1 MICPQTCR
9 KSNGR
14 QNFCAGN
21 LGHHQGTSPAQ
32 SCLQLAPVPFPSLLL
47 LPAPRSF
54 SRLEIQDAAGCAGG
68 RWGERQ
74 PNLAG
79 SGGYFWPGS
88 VPRSLPFAASFPP
101 PTAPLQLGRRSQRQ
115 PRGDGGRRQS

>member
-9 KSNGR
+9 KSDGR
-14 QNFCAGN
+14 QNFHAGN
-21 LGHHQGTSPAQ
+21 LGHHRGTSPAL

-47 LPAPRSF
+47 LPAPRSLF
-54 SRLEIQDAAGCAGG
+54 QVRNPG
-68 RWGERQ
+68 RCRMRWRKVGERQ

-101 PTAPLQLGRRSQRQ
+101 PTAPLQLGRRSQCQ